1 MIFSPSYEEDGSFSL
16 YCVTFA
22 LHTIGEKIGL
32 EDLYG
37 DSPRFSTVPT
47 TTDILVPETLLKKQ
61 TADAQATADA
71 AAKQLALK
79 KASILIICHPI
90 YIFQCCIVCD
100 ELGQPIRWLA

>member
-1 MIFSPSYEEDGSFSL
+1 MDHLVCI
-16 YCVTFA
+16 A
-22 LHTIGEKIGL
+22 LPLPCIPLGKRLAL

-79 KASILIICHPI
+79 KASIISILIICHPI

>member
-1 MIFSPSYEEDGSFSL
+1 M
-16 YCVTFA
+16 A
-22 LHTIGEKIGL
+22 L

-47 TTDILVPETLLKKQ
+47 TADILVPETLLKKQ

-79 KASILIICHPI
+79 KASIISSAIPFTSSNVALFVMNWGNPA
-90 YIFQCCIVCD
+90 V
-100 ELGQPIRWLA
+100 G